1 MPRLLTINAL
11 LFVAYLASGF
21 AGLYLALPPGYVT
34 LIWPP
39 SGVVFA
45 ACIVF
50 GARRVWPGI
59 FAGALSVNLII
70 AGNLSGL
77 GPAIG
82 IALGSTMQ
90 AVIGAYLLRQ
100 SDLAVS
106 LDSLSKMGSFWRIVL
121 GACLIAPVIGN
132 TVLVSFGILDIAQV
146 PGSMISWWLGDSLG
160 VLVFMPIAM
169 AIIRPEAIWSKR
181 RTQVGI
187 PMAAGALLCVLIYN
201 VVATDEIDH
210 MVGDFSDSAD
220 LVMPKLSAFGDTAA
234 RALSAMAKLTAAP
247 DGRDPATYLKNVN
260 SVRTGFPFF
269 QSFNWLPLLHV
280 DQLEQFDREM
290 ATRLGRPYK
299 TEPIKGFSFPA
310 DGIVA
315 PVALIEPLQGNVA
328 AQGRDLLS
336 EPVRAEA
343 INKVRN
349 GAAIAAS
356 GKLRLVQDLD
366 GPGGIIIMYPVKT
379 DDGVMGIQAGVLN
392 LRDLLKPLADL
403 DKSQWHIK
411 DISGNAPLA
420 GTMDDIPSITESS
433 VIGKYGIF
441 VKRSFKVADRDMEI
455 TFYRKFVD
463 FPRKTF
469 SNPFIVI
476 GMALFVTAALVQF
489 MLIISADAERIEREV
504 VLRTDELRQQI
515 AIKDAAESALRA
527 SEQQYRQLIET
538 AQEGIWVVDDQNVIQ
553 LANRRIGEILG
564 IESAELIGTNIFYNV
579 EAAERGNVI
588 AKVASLRGGSATDIE
603 IPFMRKSGARAWG
616 LMSISPLFD
625 SEQKYTGALGMVT
638 DITRRKATEDELV
651 IARDVAESAT
661 RAKSRFLSNM
671 SHEIRTPLN
680 GILGM
685 LGMLKS
691 PRSAESMK
699 QILDLADTS
708 ARHLLRLA
716 NEILDI
722 SRLEAGKLNVELTT
736 FSPTA
741 TFDFVVSMLKSRAI
755 VGGNQLVYD
764 VAPDMPA
771 ALIGDDG
778 KIRQVAINLVG
789 NALKFTANGTVT
801 LALSGHRLEGDGFML
816 RVSVT
821 DTGIGISKDAQEKIF
836 SEFTQADESTVRRFG
851 GTGLGLSICKNFVD
865 LLGGEIRVESEPG
878 LGSKFWFDV
887 PTRIGEF
894 ASVLNGTDIG
904 TAPDIPPMRVL
915 VAEDNAINQLVIEH
929 LLTRLGHHCDLV
941 ANGHE
946 AVIAVTQAPYDV
958 ILMDAQMPEMD
969 GEQAMRQIRAMAP
982 PIGAIPI
989 IMVTA
994 DAMAGD
1000 RERYIEVG
1008 ADDYVSK
1015 PIDIDALAHAL
1026 ARTSRGRGDT
1036 PPANAADVL
1045 QEISPGLDVEPRTGP
1060 SKFGSIL
1067 AKLESLDKND
1077 PDDPR
1082 G

>member
-1 MPRLLTINAL
+1 MLRLFTINAVL
-11 LFVAYLASGF
+11 YAAYLASGY

-50 GARRVWPGI
+50 GTKRVWPGI

-70 AGNLSGL
+70 AGQLSGL

-82 IALGSTMQ
+82 IAVGSTLQ
-90 AVIGAYLLRQ
+90 AAIGAHFLRR
-100 SDLAVS
+100 SDPAVS
-106 LDSLSKMGSFWRIVL
+106 LDSLIKMGSFWRIVFS
-121 GACLIAPVIGN
+121 ACLIAPIIGN
-132 TVLVSFGILDIAQV
+132 AVLIGFGILDFAQV
-146 PGSMISWWLGDSLG
+146 PGSIISWWLGDSLG

-169 AIIRPEAIWSKR
+169 AIIRPEAIWIKR

-220 LVMPKLSAFGDTAA
+220 LIMPKLSAVGETAA
-234 RALSAMAKLTAAP
+234 RALSAMAQLTAAH
-247 DGRDPATYLKNVN
+247 DGREPAIYLKNVT

-269 QSFNWLPLLHV
+269 QSFNWLPLVHV
-280 DQLEQFDREM
+280 DQLEQFDRDM
-290 ATRLGRPYK
+290 TAKLGRPFK
-299 TEPIKGFSFPA
+299 TEPLKGFSFPA

-315 PVALIEPLQGNVA
+315 PVALIEPLQGNAA

-356 GKLRLVQDLD
+356 GKLRLVQDLE
-366 GPGGIIIMYPVKT
+366 GPGGIIIMYPVRT

-392 LRDLLKPLADL
+392 LRDLLKPLSELEKA
-403 DKSQWHIK
+403 QWYIR
-411 DISGNAPLA
+411 DITGNAALA
-420 GTMDDIPSITESS
+420 GTLMDIPAISDQSM
-433 VIGKYGIF
+433 IGKYGIY

-469 SNPFIVI
+469 SNSFLVI

-515 AIKDAAESALRA
+515 VIKDKAESALRA
-527 SEQQYRQLIET
+527 SEQRYRQLIET
-538 AQEGIWVVDDQNVIQ
+538 AQEGIWVVDDQNIIQ

-564 IESAELIGTNIFYNV
+564 VESAELIGTNIFYNV
-579 EAAERGNVI
+579 EAAERGKVI

-603 IPFMRKSGARAWG
+603 IPFLRKNGERAWG

-625 SEQKYTGALGMVT
+625 SGQTYAGALGMVT

-685 LGMLKS
+685 LGMLKM
-691 PRSAESMK
+691 PRNPESMK

-708 ARHLLRLA
+708 ARHLLRIA

-741 TFDFVVSMLKSRAI
+741 TFDFVVSMLKSRAV

-764 VAPDMPA
+764 VAPDMPS
-771 ALIGDDG
+771 ALISDDG

-789 NALKFTANGTVT
+789 NALKFTSNGTVT
-801 LALSGHRLEGDGFML
+801 LSLSGRYLDDDGFLL
-816 RVSVT
+816 RVAVS
-821 DTGIGISKDAQEKIF
+821 DTGIGISKDAQGKIF
-836 SEFTQADESTVRRFG
+836 AEFTQADDSTVRRFG

-865 LLGGEIRVESEPG
+865 LLGGELHVESEPG
-878 LGSKFWFDV
+878 AGSTFWFDV
-887 PTRIGEF
+887 PTKIGEF
-894 ASVLNGTDIG
+894 ESVLTGADIG
-904 TAPDIPPMRVL
+904 SAPDMPPMRVL
-915 VAEDNAINQLVIEH
+915 AAEDNAINQLVIEH

-941 ANGHE
+941 ANGRE
-946 AVIAVTQAPYDV
+946 AVIAVTKAPYDV

-969 GEQAMRQIRAMAP
+969 GEQAVRQIRAMAP

-1000 RERYIEVG
+1000 RERYLSYG
-1008 ADDYVSK
+1008 ANDYVSK

-1026 ARTSRGRGDT
+1026 ARTSPSRGDA
-1036 PPANAADVL
+1036 PLANASGVTENTRPKD
-1045 QEISPGLDVEPRTGP
+1045 ETKTGP

-1067 AKLESLDKND
+1067 AKLDHLDQMD
-1077 PDDPR
+1077 Q
-1082 G
+1082 GGSAS